1 MTTEGERGGPRI
13 PRLGIDQLWT
23 AFEAIDLLGVLS
35 DELTGA
41 AWDGAGRCRLTPED
55 GGPGNGDPGKDVV
68 LEDLHAGISRL
79 LPVPVLRAFRAA
91 AVTTLVARRL
101 LVPGV
106 VLGGVLGAGL
116 AAQVHIAV
124 LARFLPDV
132 SHVTVCTCTG
142 LPSTRILPR
151 LLDQLDLSGI
161 GLSVTDDAREAVL
174 GANLVVAPPGGG
186 GFAGIGLPARGAV
199 LVNSSGHALAAEVAG
214 RVDQVYVDDPA
225 RTARHEYRDAVV
237 AGLGELITAH
247 GLRRRADDILLAE
260 LAGADVLDVRLA
272 WEVHRTALERS
283 R

>member
-13 PRLGIDQLWT
+13 PRLCADQIWT
-23 AFEAIDLLGVLS
+23 AFEAIDLLGVLA

-41 AWDGAGRCRLTPED
+41 AWDGAGRCRLAPEA
-55 GGPGNGDPGKDVV
+55 GGLEDHVV
-68 LEDLHAGISRL
+68 LHDLHAGISRL

-106 VLGGVLGAGL
+106 VLGGVLGAGF
-116 AAQVHIAV
+116 AAQVHVAV
-124 LARFLPDV
+124 LARFLPDF

-142 LPSTRILPR
+142 LSSTRILPR

-161 GLSVTDDAREAVL
+161 GFSVTDDAHEAVL

-199 LVNSSGHALAAEVAG
+199 LVNSSGHALAAQVAD
-214 RVDQVYVDDPA
+214 RVDQIYVDDPA
-225 RTARHEYRDAVV
+225 RTTRHEYRGAVV
-237 AGLGELITAH
+237 AGLGELITAR
-247 GLRRRADDILLAE
+247 GLRRRADDVLLAE
-260 LAGADVLDVRLA
+260 PAGADALDVRLA